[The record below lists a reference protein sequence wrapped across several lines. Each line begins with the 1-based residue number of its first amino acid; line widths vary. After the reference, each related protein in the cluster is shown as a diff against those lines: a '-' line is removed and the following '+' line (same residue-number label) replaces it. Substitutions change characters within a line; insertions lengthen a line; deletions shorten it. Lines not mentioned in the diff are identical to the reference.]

1 MEEKVNQILYKR
13 NIIQPLKGFCTTIEE
28 GNIVKAAE
36 KLGLTQ
42 ATITR
47 QIQSLERDLGEEL
60 FDRSGKAVVPT
71 EKGLRFYDIAI
82 KRVEGMETLFA
93 DFLTGEKIEDDNT
106 IRVAAHYG
114 IISKFL
120 PKYFKD
126 FKEKN
131 KNIKYEIYNINREDA
146 LLRLQNNEID
156 LTIYPEAKYDKSL
169 YSKNIFS
176 SDPILVLPKGHFLE
190 DKNEK
195 NLTIDD
201 IIANNFIS
209 LNANMTFDFFKNTL
223 LNSKHKPYLKL
234 INCDWHIVKE
244 LAKQKIGITGIF
256 DFFLEKDDKLIYK
269 NLSNILPK
277 MNIDIV
283 IKRGNFIKPS
293 LKKFLN
299 FIDKNYFKNF

>member
-1 MEEKVNQILYKR
+1 MEEKVYQILYKR
-13 NIIQPLKGFCTTIEE
+13 NIIQPLKGVLTTIEE
-28 GNIVKAAE
+28 GSVVKASE
-36 KLGLTQ
+36 KLNKTQ

-47 QIQSLERDLGEEL
+47 QIQSLERDLGEAL
-60 FDRSGKAVVPT
+60 FNRNGKNLIPN

-82 KRVEGMETLFA
+82 KRLEAMETLFA
-93 DFLTGEKIEDDNT
+93 DFLTSEKIEDDNT
-106 IRVAAHYG
+106 IRIAAHYG

-131 KNIKYEIYNINREDA
+131 KNVKYEIYNINREDA
-146 LLRLQNNEID
+146 LLKLEKNEVD
-156 LTIYPEAKYDKSL
+156 LVIYPKTKYNKSL

-190 DKNEK
+190 NKNEK
-195 NLTIDD
+195 NLTVDD
-201 IIANNFIS
+201 IIVNNFIS

-223 LNSKHKPYLKL
+223 LNLKYKSYLKL

-244 LAKQKIGITGIF
+244 LAKQEIGITGIF

-269 NLSNILPK
+269 NLSHILPK
-277 MNIDIV
+277 MSIDVAIQR
-283 IKRGNFIKPS
+283 KNFIKPS
-293 LKKFLN
+293 LKKFLTL
-299 FIDKNYFKNF
+299 IDKNYFKNF